1 MGTQKMLK
9 ESKQRFIDAYMDN
22 GGNGRQAAIRAG
34 YSERSAGGTA
44 YRLLQE
50 PEVKA
55 ELERRRSN
63 LAARS
68 NYNADMWMN
77 DVQADIHLARST
89 KNMSAVMRGH
99 ELVGRAIHVFDD
111 TSLSET
117 ERAASAFLGESMVR
131 SITDNGGI
139 DALTQGKRQVIDL
152 DPQA

>member
-1 MGTQKMLK
+1 MGTQKILK
-9 ESKQRFIDAYMDN
+9 ESKHRFVDAYIEN

-34 YSERSAGGTA
+34 YSARNGGGTA

-63 LAARS
+63 LAAGS

-77 DVQADIHLARST
+77 DVQADIDLARRT

-99 ELVGRAIHVFDD
+99 ELVGRVIKVFED

-117 ERAASAFLGESMVR
+117 ERAAFAFLGESMVR
-131 SITDNGGI
+131 SIADNGGI

-152 DPQA
+152 GPQA

>member
-1 MGTQKMLK
+1 MGTQKILK
-9 ESKQRFIDAYMDN
+9 ESKQLFIDEYVSN

-55 ELERRRSN
+55 ELERRRNN

-68 NYNADMWMN
+68 NYNSEMWMN
-77 DVQADIHLARST
+77 DVQADIDLARRT

-111 TSLSET
+111 TSLSDA
-117 ERAASAFLGESMVR
+117 ERTAFAFLGESMVQ

-139 DALTQGKRQVIDL
+139 NALTQGKRREVDA
-152 DPQA
+152 PQQA

>member
-1 MGTQKMLK
+1 MDTQNMLK
-9 ESKQRFIDAYMDN
+9 ESKHRFVDAYIEN
-22 GGNGRQAAIRAG
+22 GGNGRQAAIVAG
-34 YSERSAGGTA
+34 YSVNSAGGTA

-55 ELERRRSN
+55 ELERRRNN

-68 NYNADMWMN
+68 NYNSEMWLN
-77 DVQADIHLARST
+77 DVQADIDLARQT

-99 ELVGRAIHVFDD
+99 ELVGRAIHVFEDS
-111 TSLSET
+111 SLSEA
-117 ERAASAFLGESMVR
+117 ERSAFTFLGESMVR

-139 DALTQGKRQVIDL
+139 NALTQGRRREIEL

>member
-1 MGTQKMLK
+1 MDTQKVLK
-9 ESKQRFIDAYMDN
+9 ESKYRFVDAYMEN

-50 PEVKA
+50 PEVQA

-77 DVQADIHLARST
+77 DVQADIDLARRT

-99 ELVGRAIHVFDD
+99 ELAGRAIHVFDD
-111 TSLSET
+111 TSLSDA
-117 ERAASAFLGESMVR
+117 ERTAFAFLGESMVR

-152 DPQA
+152 GPQA